1 MKRKNAGNLDRMLSE
16 RLAKAV
22 GEERRADWLDVLER
36 AEMSRT
42 LRHWSQRRVLLVS
55 VTVVL
60 AAAACAGSTGV
71 IPWLNHHPLKVE
83 APTRAA
89 PCHASGLRVHLDYT
103 VNPQETDGQFTL
115 ENVSR
120 GACSLAGRARVALID
135 PRVSGPRLNVIY
147 KPQPK
152 PQPGALDFWPP
163 SLLRAVPP
171 GKAVVAS
178 FTWRNWC
185 GPRAVPKAVELR
197 LQDGERIVRSFAS
210 SHQETPIQPGL
221 SKVAPRCNRPR
232 GRTSFEYSDF
242 FPAWT
247 PDKILSTYRLNS
259 VLPLRA
265 KFITKGLETIRERV
279 APGMPAGTFF
289 RLQRGSVF
297 HYRIALRST
306 SRRPFHFTK
315 CPLYRE
321 MLTGHNNSSNAYHSE
336 ALVLNCSPVG
346 MIKPDGQAY
355 FAMELHVP
363 KNQQLGESDLM
374 WLLMDGNSAS
384 RSPDINTWVVP

>member
-1 MKRKNAGNLDRMLSE
+1 
-16 RLAKAV
+16 
-22 GEERRADWLDVLER
+22 
-36 AEMSRT
+36 
-42 LRHWSQRRVLLVS
+42 
-55 VTVVL
+55 
-60 AAAACAGSTGV
+60 
-71 IPWLNHHPLKVE
+71 
-83 APTRAA
+83 
-89 PCHASGLRVHLDYT
+89 
-103 VNPQETDGQFTL
+103 
-115 ENVSR
+115 
-120 GACSLAGRARVALID
+120 
-135 PRVSGPRLNVIY
+135 
-147 KPQPK
+147 
-152 PQPGALDFWPP
+152 
-163 SLLRAVPP
+163 
-171 GKAVVAS
+171 
-178 FTWRNWC
+178 
-185 GPRAVPKAVELR
+185 
-197 LQDGERIVRSFAS
+197 
-210 SHQETPIQPGL
+210 
-221 SKVAPRCNRPR
+221 VAPRCNRPR